1 LRKNSGFCVDVVI
14 REEGTGF
21 LVLHAKGQGVGPR
34 SSATGISHCSTKG
47 GAGEDEEGTWISRK
61 SASEVR
67 IMNKYSGCGACEF
80 MGARR
85 EGVPD
90 VGVNCGGET

>member
-1 LRKNSGFCVDVVI
+1 VDI
-14 REEGTGF
+14 T
-21 LVLHAKGQGVGPR
+21 
-34 SSATGISHCSTKG
+34 
-47 GAGEDEEGTWISRK
+47 RK

-80 MGARR
+80 MGASR